1 MRRRTALL
9 ACLAATPA
17 ALALR
22 AGASALGDCPPLAE
36 PMGGRGACSLPG
48 LHAEAAEALESF
60 RRTNPWAEA
69 PARLE
74 RASCPSCGGALHGKW
89 KPHDAAKPGLTPK
102 N

>member
-17 ALALR
+17 AVALR
-22 AGASALGDCPPLAE
+22 AEASTLGDCPPLAE
-36 PMGGRGACSLPG
+36 PGACSLPG

-69 PARLE
+69 PTRLE

-102 N
+102 A

>member
-17 ALALR
+17 AVVLR
-22 AGASALGDCPPLAE
+22 AGASTLGESPPLAE
-36 PMGGRGACSLPG
+36 PGACSLPG

-69 PARLE
+69 PTRLE
-74 RASCPSCGGALHGKW
+74 RAACPSCGGALHGKW

-102 N
+102 G